1 MKLSHDKKLIFKH
14 AFMAGLDLAG
24 TITRSEVD
32 ETLKGA
38 MKRFEMCYKRRF
50 GEKARLAID
59 MMANNGSVRTSEL
72 EPYFDNIDSVKNT
85 MYELKRKGIVR
96 KVGACKWELNNIE
109 LVG

>member
-32 ETLKGA
+32 QSLNSA

-59 MMANNGSVRTSEL
+59 MMAQNGSVRTSEL
-72 EPYFDNIDSVKNT
+72 EPYFDNIESVKNT